1 LRASTAR
8 QSGRAASGIRIADRK
23 PGPRLSGDDDFLPGR
38 RGGLRS
44 HRGEGGRTS
53 AQLYAEAAK
62 ANIKGSSKTTKAE
75 LERAVGR

>member
-23 PGPRLSGDDDFLPGR
+23 PTQAFGRGRHLARAPRR
-38 RGGLRS
+38 LRS
-44 HRGEGGRTS
+44 HRGEGDRTY

-62 ANIKGSSKTTKAE
+62 ANNKGCSKMTKAE